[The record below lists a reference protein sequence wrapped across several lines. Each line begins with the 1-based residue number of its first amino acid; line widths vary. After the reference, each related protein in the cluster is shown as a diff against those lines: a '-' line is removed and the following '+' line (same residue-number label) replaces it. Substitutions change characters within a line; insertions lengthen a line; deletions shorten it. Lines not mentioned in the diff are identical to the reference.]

1 MRAGFKT
8 RVERLESKDEQG
20 RLMAHIVYLRPDS
33 QPEHPADFEV
43 EGPLVCLPRKAP
55 SAEAWVAQC
64 AARFQQQ
71 EEWQGSRAPWG
82 QHGGREAGAVP

>member
-1 MRAGFKT
+1 MSRGAW
-8 RVERLESKDEQG
+8 
-20 RLMAHIVYLRPDS
+20 MAHIVYLRPDG

-71 EEWQGSRAPWG
+71 EEWQGSRPLGPAR
-82 QHGGREAGAVP
+82 GREAGAVP